1 MRGGFFPQERG
12 KERNHPGRVRLGGTS
27 PSPGTAASLVTLPQ
41 YTRAPLDS
49 QWPKEKIS
57 ILQMLFVCSNTASN
71 AHMNTIYRKG
81 SAKERTKKGAW
92 FGSAKERTKKG
103 AWFASYTTGQ
113 ATHGD
118 LVICSRTRQR
128 GKRRET
134 LHSLKRTHGVRRTH
148 SGVVLVS

>member
-27 PSPGTAASLVTLPQ
+27 PSPGTAASLVTLTQ

-71 AHMNTIYRKG
+71 AHMNTIYRK
-81 SAKERTKKGAW
+81 
-92 FGSAKERTKKG
+92 GSAKERTKKG